1 MSDAAAGEARVTVL
15 DDGAALHDARRLG
28 AQLVPGWF
36 DPGWWEAAGCMD
48 GRGSGRG
55 EVQFVRTEAGL
66 AVLRHYRRGG
76 MLARLNRDRYWY
88 QGPERTRPFR
98 EYRLLAWASAQGLP
112 VPAPLAARYRR
123 QGHWYTADL
132 LSAAIPHTRSLAQA
146 LQETPRQLP
155 WASIGT
161 AIAKLHAA
169 GVFHADL
176 NAHNVL
182 LDGECAWL
190 VDFDRGERRVPAPA
204 WQQANLARLERSLT
218 KLGAREVL
226 PAFEREV
233 WPVLCA
239 AHAQALQSTVRR
251 A

>member
-1 MSDAAAGEARVTVL
+1 MSDGAAGEARVTVL

-28 AQLVPGWF
+28 ATLVAGWF
-36 DPGWWEAAGCMD
+36 EPGWWEAAGHLD

-55 EVQFVRTEAGL
+55 EVQFVRTEAGP

-76 MLARLNRDRYWY
+76 MLARLNRDRYWF
-88 QGPERTRPFR
+88 QGAERTRPFR

-123 QGHWYTADL
+123 KGHWYTADL

-146 LQETPRQLP
+146 LRETPRQLP
-155 WASIGT
+155 WASIGS
-161 AIAKLHAA
+161 AIAMLHGA

-182 LDGECAWL
+182 LDGERAWL
-190 VDFDRGERRVPAPA
+190 VDFDRGEQRTPAPA
-204 WQQANLARLERSLT
+204 WQQANLGRLMRSLN
-218 KLGAREVL
+218 KLGVREAL
-226 PAFEREV
+226 PAFEREQ
-233 WPVLCA
+233 WPALCA
-239 AHAQALQSTVRR
+239 AHAAGLATAAPRR
-251 A
+251 